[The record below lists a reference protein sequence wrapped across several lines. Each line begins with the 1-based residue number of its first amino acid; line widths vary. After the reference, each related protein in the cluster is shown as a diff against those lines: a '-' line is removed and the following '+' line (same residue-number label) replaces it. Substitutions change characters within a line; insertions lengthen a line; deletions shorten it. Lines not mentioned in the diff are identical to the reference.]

1 MSFLNRFFSGKDQSK
16 TSTNEQ
22 QKSSPWFTITKP
34 EQINYL
40 KELSAKNLVVI
51 FKHSTRCG
59 ISSMVWN
66 RFQNNAY
73 LEHEDIKFF
82 YLDLLSYRDISNE
95 IANEF
100 QVLHQSPQLII
111 LRNQEV
117 VHHSSHAAIDAGVL
131 NELIE
136 VKE

>member
-16 TSTNEQ
+16 TPTNEEP
-22 QKSSPWFTITKP
+22 KASPWLTITKL
-34 EQINYL
+34 EQIDYL
-40 KELSAKNLVVI
+40 KELSKQNLVVI

-66 RFQNNAY
+66 RFQNNEY
-73 LEHEDIKFF
+73 LEHEEVKFF

-95 IANEF
+95 IAYEF

-111 LRNQEV
+111 LKNQEV

-131 NELIE
+131 KELIE

>member
-22 QKSSPWFTITKP
+22 QKPSPWFTITKP

-40 KELSAKNLVVI
+40 KELSKQNLVVI

-66 RFQNNAY
+66 RFQKNKY
-73 LEHEDIKFF
+73 LEHEDVKFF
-82 YLDLLSYRDISNE
+82 YIDLLSYRDISTE
-95 IANEF
+95 IAHEF
-100 QVLHQSPQLII
+100 QVLHQSPQLLII
-111 LRNQEV
+111 KEGKAV
-117 VHHSSHAAIDAGVL
+117 YHASHSAIDASV
-131 NELIE
+131 IE
-136 VKE
+136 EFKK